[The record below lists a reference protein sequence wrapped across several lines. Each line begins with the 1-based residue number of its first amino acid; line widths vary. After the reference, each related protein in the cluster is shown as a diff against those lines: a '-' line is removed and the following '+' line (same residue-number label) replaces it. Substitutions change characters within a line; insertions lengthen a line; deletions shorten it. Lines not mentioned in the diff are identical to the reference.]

1 MAPDMVRPSPA
12 DRSALWAWA
21 GLLGLLVLCLAGPA
35 LAKTIDRTAR
45 PGQRIQLDGYSM
57 QHDRA
62 GCPSEPPNAVE
73 LVTPPRGGRVD
84 QRQELMVLNFNT
96 DGTRVTGPCSAV
108 EQDATALYYT
118 ARADFSGRDTVS
130 VAVTFS
136 NGEEVTYT
144 YRITVPA
151 AERRQA
157 PAVSQRPS
165 PREDAA
171 PAVRVAPASREASTV
186 DFLRDTVRGAA
197 PASPARP
204 AAAPPKAEADA
215 SASASDAPAPRV
227 PAESS
232 APRNVSPAPR
242 PHSPATPQL

>member
-1 MAPDMVRPSPA
+1 MAPDSVRLSPA
-12 DRSALWAWA
+12 ARSAYLARA
-21 GLLGLLVLCLAGPA
+21 VLLGLLGLCLAGPA

-45 PGQRIQLDGYSM
+45 PGQRIQLDGFST

-62 GCPSEPPNAVE
+62 GCPSEAPNAVE

-84 QRQELMVLNFNT
+84 QRRELMMLSYNT
-96 DGTRVTGPCSAV
+96 DGTRATGPCSDV

-118 ARADFSGRDTVS
+118 ARPDFSGRDTVS

-136 NGEEVTYT
+136 TGEEVTYT

-157 PAVSQRPS
+157 PAVSQRPA

-171 PAVRVAPASREASTV
+171 PAVRAAPASREASTV

-204 AAAPPKAEADA
+204 AATPPKAEADA
-215 SASASDAPAPRV
+215 SASASDAPAPPV
-227 PAESS
+227 PAKSS
-232 APRNVSPAPR
+232 APRTLTPISRPPA
-242 PHSPATPQL
+242 APQL